1 MSLATL
7 SNKLDRNEALRDFG
21 LLLMRLILA
30 VVFVYHGSQKL
41 FGWFGGYGL
50 AVTAERF
57 ESMNFPVPMA
67 SAVAAASA
75 EFFGAILL
83 ALGLFFRPTAL
94 VMAFTMFVASYVH
107 LVIMNGGF
115 QAPKGMEYPLTL
127 AIALLALAFTGPGRI
142 ALGRMI
148 WR

>member
-1 MSLATL
+1 MSFATM
-7 SNKLDRNEALRDFG
+7 SHRLDQNAGLRDVG
-21 LLLMRLILA
+21 LLLLRLILA

-50 AVTAERF
+50 TKTADAF
-57 ESMNFPVPMA
+57 GSMNFPLPMA
-67 SAVAAASA
+67 SAIAAASA

-83 ALGLFFRPTAL
+83 ALGLFFRPAAL